1 MNTHPV
7 MVNLPQRLY
16 GRVQKRAQL
25 TARSVESELLEA
37 VARAMQAA
45 DDLPDELS
53 SVMDNLS
60 LLDDKSLLR
69 AAQAKLKASE
79 STQMEKLHLKRQRAG
94 LNDSEAQTLANLVRQ
109 YEKNM
114 LVRAQSAALLKKR
127 GHDISNLLASA

>member
-37 VARAMQAA
+37 VARAMQAD